1 MRREDESSD
10 RPRGFAVH
18 AGAGRFTALSGLI
31 SVPLGFERRG
41 PDCLFARTGSGEA
54 EDALPPRGG
63 CRRRVVTVRRCRAGL
78 DGKAHVEGTHGSPP
92 KRSAPRKGSDGWRL
106 PRSRAG
112 CEAAFVGVGGR
123 RALARAPG
131 FFLEAADLLVGR
143 GRAGGGGVA
152 GVWVRVVVAWASGR
166 AGARPLRGGC
176 WWGCRGAGVFF
187 EAADLLVG
195 RVRGGWR
202 WRGGGL
208 GSCRGRAGVRPSGS
222 SAASR
227 RVVVWLGRGVLRSGR
242 PPGRPGAWRVA
253 VAWRGF
259 GFVSWSRGRP
269 AERELGRFEEGG
281 GGGVVGCEEGRV

>member
-1 MRREDESSD
+1 MRC
-10 RPRGFAVH
+10 PRVAR
-18 AGAGRFTALSGLI
+18 AGAVSSRSGVAARGSMERPTWRGRTDR
-31 SVPLGFERRG
+31 LGRG
-41 PDCLFARTGSGEA
+41 ARA
-54 EDALPPRGG
+54 
-63 CRRRVVTVRRCRAGL
+63 
-78 DGKAHVEGTHGSPP
+78 
-92 KRSAPRKGSDGWRL
+92 RKGSDGWRL

-143 GRAGGGGVA
+143 GRVT
-152 GVWVRVVVAWASGR
+152 
-166 AGARPLRGGC
+166 
-176 WWGCRGAGVFF
+176 
-187 EAADLLVG
+187 AA
-195 RVRGGWR
+195 
-202 WRGGGL
+202 WRGW
-208 GSCRGRAGVRPSGS
+208 GSWRGRAGVRPSGS

-269 AERELGRFEEGG
+269 AERELGRFEEGA
-281 GGGVVGCEEGRV
+281 GGGVVGPACSSKRPTSWLRVGGGGVAGVRVVVAWASGRAGARPLRGGCWWGCRGVRGGTGVVWTWRGACPRWRPAPAPAPGIPNRTTLEDER